1 MYPKVQNIHYYPS
14 QRVICEE
21 IHKET
26 FKTKTVK
33 RDSLL
38 EALFETLNTLLIHTT
53 ITTSKLDMHRQGD
66 FLSSTTV
73 HAPCQVTRIT
83 VMIMFSMVVTM
94 IFYYAPVT
102 EL

>member
-21 IHKET
+21 IHKQT
-26 FKTKTVK
+26 FETKTVK

-38 EALFETLNTLLIHTT
+38 EALLETSNTLLIHTT
-53 ITTSKLDMHRQGD
+53 VTSSKLDMHRQGD
-66 FLSSTTV
+66 LLSSTTV
-73 HAPCQVTRIT
+73 HAPCQVARVT
-83 VMIMFSMVVTM
+83 VMMMLSMVVTM

-102 EL
+102 VL